1 MSSFYAEIFN
11 HSGVAIGFSDVF
23 PELRKYHHQEL
34 LDDEVVI
41 SLRGFTEAPVSTS
54 GNL

>member
-11 HSGVAIGFSDVF
+11 HSGVAIGFGDVF
-23 PELRKYHHQEL
+23 PELRKYHQEL
-34 LDDEVVI
+34 RDYEVVI
-41 SLRGFTEAPVSTS
+41 SLRRFTEAPVSIS